1 MCVYVCAFV
10 FDWCRLVQ
18 VSAAQRRPTA
28 SGAFKSRLT
37 VDEQG
42 EFAYKKVRGGGCDSV
57 RGEGDSVR
65 GRGGE
70 GLVYLVCS

>member
-1 MCVYVCAFV
+1 MYVYNACVCIICVFV

-42 EFAYKKVRGGGCDSV
+42 EFAYKKVGGRV
-57 RGEGDSVR
+57 
-65 GRGGE
+65 
-70 GLVYLVCS
+70 